1 MSVIPQ
7 WRYWWRFYS
16 THALVIASVIPL
28 AMDEAEAYLGQSLPF
43 WLKLLVA
50 LLILVSGVVGRLIV
64 QVKEGDNVDT
74 AQRTD

>member
-1 MSVIPQ
+1 MNVIPQ

-28 AMDEAEAYLGQSLPF
+28 AMDEAEAYLGESLPF
-43 WLKLLVA
+43 WLKLMVA
-50 LLILVSGVVGRLIV
+50 LVILVSGVTGRLIV
-64 QVKEGDNVDT
+64 QVKEGEHVDT